1 MDVGPFFV
9 TKPQATELA
18 EPGQR
23 ELHYRAEAS
32 QTSVLLPSMG
42 DERADTPLAE
52 PPADL
57 GRIVGLVRLEE
68 AKEPL
73 RTVLVAGAERAKTV
87 FAEAEALGIR
97 ERTLKR
103 AKADLG
109 VKTMKGSNGWLWSL
123 AKNEEEVER

>member
-1 MDVGPFFV
+1 MDVGPSFV

-23 ELHYRAEAS
+23 ALHYPAEAS
-32 QTSVLLPSMG
+32 QTPVLLALTG
-42 DERADTPLAE
+42 DGRADTPLAE

-68 AKEPL
+68 AKEFL
-73 RTVLVAGAERAKTV
+73 RTVLVTGPERAKTV
-87 FAEAEALGIR
+87 FTEAEALGIR
-97 ERTLKR
+97 KRTLKR

-109 VKTMKGSNGWLWSL
+109 VETMKGRDGWLWSL
-123 AKNEEEVER
+123 AKNEEEVEQ